1 MSEIRVKRLVVGIV
15 GTNCYLVYHEGTKKA
30 AVVDPGDRADLILE
44 AAERYG
50 LFPEAILLTHGHFD
64 HIFGIP
70 AIRKAYPGIRIY
82 IAEEDMHY
90 LEDNAEESMRM
101 ASMLDPM
108 TADRL
113 AAGHLRMPDDILTYG
128 NECMG
133 FSILRTPGHTSG
145 SVCIYSEK
153 ENVLFSGDTL
163 FRYGTGR
170 TDLGGSDRDIMASL
184 RTLLELPDDTIVLP
198 GHGPMTTIKDER
210 KGNPFL

>member
-1 MSEIRVKRLVVGIV
+1 MRIQPIAEGAFSTNTYIV
-15 GTNCYLVYHEGTKKA
+15 YGCNGDGCILIDAPFPYEGPEGFISA
-30 AVVDPGDRADLILE
+30 N
-44 AAERYG
+44 G
-50 LFPEAILLTHGHFD
+50 LRPQALLLTHGHFD

-70 AIRKAYPGIRIY
+70 AIRKAYPDIRIY

-101 ASMLDPM
+101 ASMLDPI
-108 TADRL
+108 TANSL
-113 AAGHLRMPDDILTYG
+113 AAGHLQMPDDILTYG
-128 NECMG
+128 DECMG

>member
-1 MSEIRVKRLVVGIV
+1 MRIQPIAEGAFSTNTYIVYGYDGDGCILIDAPFPYKRPEEFISA
-15 GTNCYLVYHEGTKKA
+15 N
-30 AVVDPGDRADLILE
+30 
-44 AAERYG
+44 G
-50 LFPEAILLTHGHFD
+50 LRPQALLLTHGHFD

-82 IAEEDMHY
+82 IAEE
-90 LEDNAEESMRM
+90 
-101 ASMLDPM
+101 
-108 TADRL
+108 
-113 AAGHLRMPDDILTYG
+113 PDDILTYG